1 MSSLVSPPTSP
12 ESPSRTFHKQ
22 SLSNLKPLKH
32 KDRSKGPP
40 PGDSPR
46 RPATAG
52 GAGTKHRELDR
63 PLPPVPSLP
72 HNHHTHTNGH
82 AFPDDLVLDIRA
94 ASSETARSQ
103 DATAPLVGPAHSH
116 ASVGATSTSTT
127 SSSGSGFKRATRK
140 LSLTAPLRNLGR
152 KKHKDE
158 GPPSA
163 YAR

>member
-12 ESPSRTFHKQ
+12 GSPSRTSHKQ
-22 SLSNLKPLKH
+22 SLSNLKPLRH
-32 KDRSKGPP
+32 KDKSKGPP

-52 GAGTKHRELDR
+52 GAGSKHHERDR
-63 PLPPVPSLP
+63 PLPPVPPLP
-72 HNHHTHTNGH
+72 HSHTHTNGH

-94 ASSETARSQ
+94 ASSETTRSQ
-103 DATAPLVGPAHSH
+103 DASAPPVGPANSY
-116 ASVGATSTSTT
+116 ASMGAASTSTA
-127 SSSGSGFKRATRK
+127 SSAASGFKRATRK